1 MTKSCASVRRKWL
14 SVQIRKCRFF
24 WEDFQKYYPGTPIR
38 HIIPE
43 SFEGFHSREKLDH
56 LVRGVHDLKD
66 AAQRIRYIKRVRWVK
81 GGGRR
86 ESESKNWMARYSRQY
101 FHCVSKLS

>member
-1 MTKSCASVRRKWL
+1 MRRKWL
-14 SVQIRKCRFF
+14 SVQIRKCLFV
-24 WEDFQKYYPGTPIR
+24 WEDLQKYYLGTPIH

-81 GGGRR
+81 GGEGSVVRAGYR
-86 ESESKNWMARYSRQY
+86 EPHQSSAIT
-101 FHCVSKLS
+101 